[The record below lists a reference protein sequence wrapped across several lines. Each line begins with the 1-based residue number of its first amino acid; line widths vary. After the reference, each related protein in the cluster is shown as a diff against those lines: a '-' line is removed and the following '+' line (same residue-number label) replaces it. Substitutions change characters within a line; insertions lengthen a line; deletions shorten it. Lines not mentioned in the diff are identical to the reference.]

1 MAVTD
6 WPSTDLEAGLDSWG
20 FASPFEQRYAPAARG
35 YVRTVN
41 GDTQQAEL
49 PAPTELNYDAP
60 RAVIA
65 RPRYLGVNFMAG
77 FCQWGMQQSFHTAYL
92 PPPVRVGPIQKTRNV
107 GGAWGAG
114 TISASMVHV
123 PGVLVPRT
131 VG

>member
-1 MAVTD
+1 MITE
-6 WPSTDLEAGLDSWG
+6 WPSTDLQSGLDSFG
-20 FASPFEQRYAPAARG
+20 YPSPLEQRFAPAPRG
-35 YVRTVN
+35 YSRTVN
-41 GDTQQAEL
+41 GDTELQEL

-60 RAVIA
+60 RYVMP

-92 PPPVRVGPIQKTRNV
+92 PPPVRVGPIQKSRNV

-114 TISASMVHV
+114 TISASTVHI